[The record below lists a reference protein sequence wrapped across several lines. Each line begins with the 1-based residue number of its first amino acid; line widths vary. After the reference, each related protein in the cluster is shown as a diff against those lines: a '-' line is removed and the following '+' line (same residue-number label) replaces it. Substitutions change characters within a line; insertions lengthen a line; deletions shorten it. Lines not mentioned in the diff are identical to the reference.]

1 MSDINVEFK
10 NGLLVIEKKT
20 SRQNKNN
27 IEKIPFEFLEYGKL
41 YISKIKPTN
50 KKEKNKVLFMQKIS
64 DTENLNEKN
73 IDDDNDRKNKKI
85 LAVYSN
91 NEKVQYIYCSL
102 NSLYKRLVNLRFKVL
117 TIGLSKKR
125 LKIRL
130 VAYLINKYNLNI
142 EETKF
147 YIDEKLH
154 KNDNLKQYKQQ
165 LSRIKMF
172 KKENIHI
179 FDFKIKDILEDDSII
194 NGVIKYTLKING
206 TSVNYRIGIRSKK
219 NINIQHNYSPIKSI
233 FVKDFAIHIRRTIKG
248 DLTFVKRKKEPFEN
262 TLKYKLLENRFVSG
276 ILYNISKIAIKKRK
290 NKINV
295 FYEKFSQKAEEGTL
309 ELFLLICKKNNN
321 TKNYFVIDKNSK
333 DYEKIKNIKG
343 VVKKYSLK
351 YYWIIYNANNF
362 ISTEVPIH
370 LNILRSNNS
379 NLRKSLTDKTFVF
392 LQHGIIYMKSLKK
405 NSPFGKGKEGQVSYI
420 VAGSEKEKDVIVEML
435 GINEEQVL
443 KTGLPIFS
451 KIKYNHINNDS
462 EDCVT
467 VMLTWKPYEE
477 QLYDFE
483 KSSYYKNVVEICT
496 MLKKY
501 VDKVN
506 LIAHPKAQELLA
518 STDLKETLWDKPIS
532 QALEKTKLLITDYS
546 SVCYNSF
553 YQGSGVIFY
562 QPDLELYQKENGD
575 LIPKNDEY
583 IGKSAFTINE
593 LEQILKDSI
602 NNKKIDLK
610 NLRTKE
616 FEDNYKLINEFSDGK
631 NIERIYDELVKL
643 KLI

>member
-20 SRQNKNN
+20 SRQNENN

-50 KKEKNKVLFMQKIS
+50 KKEKNKILFLQEITDEES
-64 DTENLNEKN
+64 VEED
-73 IDDDNDRKNKKI
+73 IDDDNKKYKKVV
-85 LAVYSN
+85 AVYSD
-91 NEKVQYIYCSL
+91 NEEIQYVYCSIG
-102 NSLYKRLVNLRFKVL
+102 SLYKRLVNLRFKVL
-117 TIGLSKKR
+117 TLSLSKKK

-154 KNDNLKQYKQQ
+154 KNDKLKQYKKQISV
-165 LSRIKMF
+165 LNML

-194 NGVIKYTLKING
+194 NGAIKYTLKING
-206 TSVNYRIGIRSKK
+206 TDVNYRIGIRSKK
-219 NINIQHNYSPIKSI
+219 NINTQHYYSPIKSI
-233 FVKDFAIHIRRTIKG
+233 FVKDFAVHIRRTIRG
-248 DLTFVKRKKEPFEN
+248 NLTLVKRKKEPIEN

-276 ILYNISKIAIKKRK
+276 ILYNISKLAIKKRK

-295 FYEKFSQKAEEGTL
+295 FYEKFSQKAEEGAYD
-309 ELFLLICKKNNN
+309 LFLLMCNKNNN
-321 TKNYFVIDKNSK
+321 TKNYFVIDENSK

-362 ISTEVPIH
+362 ISTEAPIH

-379 NLRKSLTDKTFVF
+379 NLRKSLTDKPFIF
-392 LQHGIIYMKSLKK
+392 LQHGVTYMKCQGK
-405 NSPFGKGKEGQVSYI
+405 NSTFSKGKEGQVSYI

-435 GINEEQVL
+435 GIDEEQVL

-451 KIKYNHINNDS
+451 KIKYNHINSDS

-501 VDKVN
+501 VDKVI

-583 IGKSAFTINE
+583 IGKRAFTINE